1 MAHSLKTKEK
11 NTLEKVPELVQKVQ
25 ELEGENSILKR
36 NIKSLEQKVEE
47 REGKEGDRHKAD
59 KKTIK

>member
-11 NTLEKVPELVQKVQ
+11 NTLEKVPELVQKIQ

-36 NIKSLEQKVEE
+36 NIKSLEQKLEE
-47 REGKEGDRHKAD
+47 REGKERDRAKAD
-59 KKTIK
+59 QKTIK